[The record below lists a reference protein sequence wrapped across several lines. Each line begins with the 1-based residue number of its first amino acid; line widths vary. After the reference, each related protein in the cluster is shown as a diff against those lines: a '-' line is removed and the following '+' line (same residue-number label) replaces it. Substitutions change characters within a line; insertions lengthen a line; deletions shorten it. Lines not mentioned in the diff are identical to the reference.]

1 MTYKAAAL
9 MLKTAIMEQP
19 PDAPLPARFQIG
31 NMATLIAD
39 SNAND
44 SEDDSDSNT
53 RTNIR
58 LAKTSIPTLIKD
70 RDNRPQPTQKT
81 PEVIN
86 TAMAMSQHTETTQKV
101 SLSTMTSDPNRYM
114 QGYTPHRHGIN
125 ETFRKPETPQQNTR
139 ILPLN
144 PSESAKTRA
153 GDGHMIHT
161 PNVMRVDERV
171 IQQSSVIRWPWQS
184 LSKSI

>member
-1 MTYKAAAL
+1 
-9 MLKTAIMEQP
+9 MERP

-70 RDNRPQPTQKT
+70 RDNRPQPTQQN
-81 PEVIN
+81 PDMIN
-86 TAMAMSQHTETTQKV
+86 TAMAMSQYTETTQKA
-101 SLSTMTSDPNRYM
+101 SLSTITSDLNRFM
-114 QGYTPHRHGIN
+114 QGYTPHCHRIN
-125 ETFRKPETPQQNTR
+125 QTFRNARDTSMKYLHPIPEPQRGQHNLRRRWAYDPYTKCH
-139 ILPLN
+139 
-144 PSESAKTRA
+144 ACGQT
-153 GDGHMIHT
+153 GHMAVQCDTLAMAIL
-161 PNVMRVDERV
+161 
-171 IQQSSVIRWPWQS
+171 IRKYMKES
-184 LSKSI
+184 GNATAMK